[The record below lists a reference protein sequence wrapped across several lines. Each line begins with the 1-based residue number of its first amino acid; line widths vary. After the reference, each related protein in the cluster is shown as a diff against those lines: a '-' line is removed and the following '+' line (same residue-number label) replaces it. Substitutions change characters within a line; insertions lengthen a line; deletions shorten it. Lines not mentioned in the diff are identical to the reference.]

1 MLKCAEEVLNIIII
15 IIITC
20 VMWSRIV
27 HLNVCSIWEYVPAF
41 FARLQFTIQYTVVP
55 LWCSDHH
62 HQQQHHQYHHHHHRQ
77 YYHNHLIRITVI
89 LKVISQNVRF
99 WVKPQLSKL
108 GQLTLDR
115 TLVTSQ
121 PDLAS
126 NCPNLSHKCAR
137 IFLNYRMDTFP

>member
-1 MLKCAEEVLNIIII
+1 MRWRSIKYYYYYYYLCNVISDCSLKCMLY
-15 IIITC
+15 
-20 VMWSRIV
+20 MG
-27 HLNVCSIWEYVPAF
+27 VCPCFLCKV
-41 FARLQFTIQYTVVP
+41 TIHHTKTIVP

>member
-1 MLKCAEEVLNIIII
+1 MLKCAEEVLNIIIIII

-55 LWCSDHH
+55 LWCSDQH
-62 HQQQHHQYHHHHHRQ
+62 HQQHHHHHRQ